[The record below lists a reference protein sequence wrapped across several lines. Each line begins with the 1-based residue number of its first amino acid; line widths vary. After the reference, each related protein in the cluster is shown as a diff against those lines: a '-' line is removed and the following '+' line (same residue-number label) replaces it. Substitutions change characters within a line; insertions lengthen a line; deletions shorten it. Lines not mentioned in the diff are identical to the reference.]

1 MEQLPS
7 VLLQVVL
14 SKVSAPDCAR
24 AACVARLWHF
34 VAHQELQWKSYCQ
47 SDFQLDLQPRGP
59 LRSPVR
65 FLEGLVRPNLLTLSW
80 GNGLK
85 EC

>member
-47 SDFQLDLQPRGP
+47 SDFQLY
-59 LRSPVR
+59 S
-65 FLEGLVRPNLLTLSW
+65 LVDPFGRPCASW
-80 GNGLK
+80 K
-85 EC
+85 V